1 MTLEIDDEWMAKKD
15 VGAGKPVI
23 QVRVNGG
30 GYNLLHIQCY
40 GEVIGNRDYGFAH
53 KFNVPSEMCDFMS
66 HQQATHHSFASPEKL
81 YIRNAK
87 VVQYDDGIQLHVGS
101 NTGIMG
107 NNSDSY
113 VLDLNT
119 NKENIKMFIDF
130 LTANGLLMEIQGK
143 RWVADE

>member
-1 MTLEIDDEWMAKKD
+1 
-15 VGAGKPVI
+15 
-23 QVRVNGG
+23 
-30 GYNLLHIQCY
+30 
-40 GEVIGNRDYGFAH
+40 
-53 KFNVPSEMCDFMS
+53 MS
-66 HQQATHHSFASPEKL
+66 QQQATHLSFASTEKL
-81 YIRNAK
+81 YIRTAK

-119 NKENIKMFIDF
+119 NKESVKVFIDF
-130 LTANGLLMEIQGK
+130 LTANELLMEIQGK